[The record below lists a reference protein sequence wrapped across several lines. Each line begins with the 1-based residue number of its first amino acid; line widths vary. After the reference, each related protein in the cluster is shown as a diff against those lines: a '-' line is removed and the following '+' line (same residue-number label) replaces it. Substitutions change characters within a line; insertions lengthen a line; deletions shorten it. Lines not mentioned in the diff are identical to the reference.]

1 MATITV
7 PSDPTL
13 PVAGA
18 EIKAAPLKDWI
29 TNIRTFL
36 EATNIDEANVDTAGA
51 DGIVGKSI
59 DQTITG
65 LKTFSNTA
73 AAAGGLR
80 EVAKFEINP
89 ASGTAA
95 ANDGLR
101 MTFTAD
107 DAGGNATAV
116 GYVDLK
122 LTDASATSE
131 DSEWR
136 FSTISNASSV
146 TPLVVNAT
154 SITMT
159 TGTVAIGTNATI
171 GGGLTVTGTGI
182 FGALTVGSAAI
193 SEAELEMLDGLTGG
207 TVTASKAVVVDG
219 NKDIASFRNVTLT
232 GELDAATLDISGD
245 ADIDGTL
252 EADAI
257 TLGGTA
263 LGSLYSPIAG
273 SSSIVTVGTVGTG
286 TWQGSVIASAYL
298 DADTAHLSGS
308 QTFTGDKA
316 FTGTVTVGVD
326 GTGKDVT
333 FYGDTS
339 GSKVVWDESADDLV
353 FTNAGIAVGSD
364 ATGDIYYRNSSGF
377 LARLASGADGTVLTG
392 TGAGAVPAW
401 ESPTT
406 GDITS
411 VVAGVGLSGGGTS
424 GDVTLTLDISELS
437 TVTPADGDFFATLD
451 SDGAN
456 EQKTTTTA
464 LATLFAGAGMTAS
477 SSVLNVIGG
486 DGITANANDVAITAA
501 QTTITS
507 VINASLAL
515 GRDADNQI
523 KFGTDDQIVFE
534 VAGGD
539 GVTFKASGEIEAT
552 TLDISGDADIDGTL
566 EADAITLG
574 GTALGSIYSPIAGS
588 SSITTVGTIGTGTW
602 QGTAI
607 ASAYLDSDTA
617 HLSTTQTF
625 TGDKTF
631 TGTLT
636 VGADDTG
643 KDVKFFGA
651 SAGAYMEWDESAD
664 QLRIVGASADAT
676 TSTGKLLLATSLNDI
691 NANDVIGKIEFQ
703 APLEVG
709 ADAISV
715 SASIKAVAQS
725 TFTASSNATDI
736 IFSTGHSETATE
748 KFRITSQGELGI
760 GGTNYGSD
768 GQVLTSGGAGAAP
781 AWEDASSGGH
791 TIQEEGS
798 SLTQRTNLNFVGA
811 GVTATDDSGNNATKV
826 TVTPTGASLPVTRSD
841 GSTSDPIALTSAAL
855 GESLVSDTSPQLG
868 GDLDVNG
875 QSIVSDASNENIP
888 ITPHGTGSVVISK
901 LSVTGD
907 TSLDGGSFVFN
918 ESGADKDFRIEGDS
932 QANLFVAD
940 ASTDRIG
947 IGTATPAAPLEVI
960 VAPGNGVRITD
971 PSGSA
976 DASESTIGFYGSTDG
991 GTRLGWVG
999 FGGTSNSVMSLSNDQ
1014 SDAMTFA
1021 TGGTEALRIN
1031 NEGVLGI
1038 KTTPASG
1045 WHTDHGVLQIGT
1057 GAFWVDPHDEA
1068 SANNM
1073 VFLSNNLYRDSADE
1087 WRAIVTDEVTRYYQ
1101 YGGVHYFDTAASTS
1115 AGAAISWSS
1124 NRLLVDGNGA
1134 KIGDSANANMTLGLT
1149 INQAANDNEA
1159 LSLKSSD
1166 VAHGATNYTETD
1178 TYFYASKRSAA
1189 QGGARLFGF
1198 ADGAGMAVDL
1208 HGLAPTPDTSDTSTS
1223 NAVVRI
1229 GAYKTDGSSAQQVAD
1244 GENMFCIHNA
1254 DAVCRLVLKGS
1265 GSMHIA
1271 NTTLSGLDKE
1281 DDIGLVRAF
1290 QKASS
1295 KGVGI
1300 VMSKWD
1306 EVMKENEEDLRR
1318 VGVLSSESDFVI
1330 QQNFNSLIGG
1340 SVWQLYTKLQET
1352 KEFYEDKIAALESRL
1367 LRLEA

>member
-59 DQTITG
+59 SQTITG

-411 VVAGVGLSGGGTS
+411 VVAGVGLSGGGTI

-477 SSVLNVIGG
+477 SAVLNVIGG

-501 QTTITS
+501 QTTVTS
-507 VINASLAL
+507 VLNASLAV

-523 KFGTDDQIVFE
+523 KFGTDDEIVFE

-574 GTALGSIYSPIAGS
+574 GTALGSLYSPIAGS
-588 SSITTVGTIGTGTW
+588 SSIVTVGTVGTGTW
-602 QGTAI
+602 QGTKV
-607 ASAYLDSDTA
+607 ASAYLDDDTA

-631 TGTLT
+631 TGTVT
-636 VGADDTG
+636 VGANDSG

-703 APLEVG
+703 APLETG

-781 AWEDASSGGH
+781 AWENAASSGH

-798 SLTQRTNLNFVGA
+798 SLTARANLNFVGA

-855 GESLVSDTSPQLG
+855 GENLVSDTSPQLG
-868 GDLDVNG
+868 GNLDVNG

-888 ITPHGTGSVVISK
+888 ITPHGTGSVVVSKIDVAAGEIDGTAIGANSASTGAFTTIAASGNADLNGDVNVAGELQTANIGYTDGDNAITIADGGGMTFPQNLTLSAELK
-901 LSVTGD
+901 LSND
-907 TSLDGGSFVFN
+907 
-918 ESGADKDFRIEGDS
+918 
-932 QANLFVAD
+932 Q
-940 ASTDRIG
+940 
-947 IGTATPAAPLEVI
+947 PI
-960 VAPGNGVRITD
+960 V
-971 PSGSA
+971 
-976 DASESTIGFYGSTDG
+976 
-991 GTRLGWVG
+991 W
-999 FGGTSNSVMSLSNDQ
+999 GTSNSSNIRG
-1014 SDAMTFA
+1014 SH
-1021 TGGTEALRIN
+1021 G
-1031 NEGVLGI
+1031 
-1038 KTTPASG
+1038 ASG
-1045 WHTDHGVLQIGT
+1045 YFKIRPGASNVLYLT
-1057 GAFWVDPHDEA
+1057 A
-1068 SANNM
+1068 SGQAVLNEEE
-1073 VFLSNNLYRDSADE
+1073 S
-1087 WRAIVTDEVTRYYQ
+1087 
-1101 YGGVHYFDTAASTS
+1101 
-1115 AGAAISWSS
+1115 
-1124 NRLLVDGNGA
+1124 
-1134 KIGDSANANMTLGLT
+1134 NANMTRGLT
-1149 INQAANDNEA
+1149 INQLTSDNQIFA
-1159 LSLKSSD
+1159 LKSYDD
-1166 VAHGATNYTETD
+1166 VAHDMSAIAESDTFGFMAKNSGTDGGLGISGLTQGNTALVLGVRVTTEHTD
-1178 TYFYASKRSAA
+1178 DTTSSSAA
-1189 QGGARLFGF
+1189 WGNSISKSNGSGSHQALGSTANLISIANYSTCRFVMKG
-1198 ADGAGMAVDL
+1198 DGTVHA
-1208 HGLAPTPDTSDTSTS
+1208 SDTSWAT
-1223 NAVVRI
+1223 ALDDMPDALAGR
-1229 GAYKTDGSSAQQVAD
+1229 AYTTEMARRHGDGLLGGMEV
-1244 GENMFCIHNA
+1244 
-1254 DAVCRLVLKGS
+1254 DAPELVQR
-1265 GSMHIA
+1265 M
-1271 NTTLSGLDKE
+1271 E
-1281 DDIGLVRAF
+1281 DA
-1290 QKASS
+1290 
-1295 KGVGI
+1295 GI
-1300 VMSKWD
+1300 VTHAEKEGEGTIPGHRFLNVQKGIKFSWDMGFQNFKWMA
-1306 EVMKENEEDLRR
+1306 EMAK
-1318 VGVLSSESDFVI
+1318 VLSAE
-1330 QQNFNSLIGG
+1330 QRAALP
-1340 SVWQLYTKLQET
+1340 
-1352 KEFYEDKIAALESRL
+1352 EDMQSAFAALEANESQFIQ
-1367 LRLEA
+1367 EKN